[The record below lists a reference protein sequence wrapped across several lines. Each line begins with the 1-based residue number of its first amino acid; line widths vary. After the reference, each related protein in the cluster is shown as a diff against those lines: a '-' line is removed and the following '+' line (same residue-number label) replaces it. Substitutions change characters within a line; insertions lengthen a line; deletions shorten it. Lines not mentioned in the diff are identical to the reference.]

1 VTTRDTWSHFE
12 VALTGAFL
20 TGTPLRVPIADYERF
35 QEDLCAHLRTERAWE
50 VHGARWRGV
59 ETYGGGGGYTNLVPL
74 VLLRRDGKHLEERL
88 EEEQQ
93 ARPGRELQW
102 LHAKLDGWS
111 WKLQDLRIEMYD
123 LGVGTI
129 TGVYAVSVP
138 DRTSAATA
146 QRTIDAIGGLRKHPD
161 IGGRSP
167 VAESFEA
174 LTYATVK
181 DFSAAVLH
189 VAPRARQEPWLA
201 PMLEA
206 LGETKSGDGSG
217 NASLGQTTEWGRLL
231 WLHQVII
238 LTDRLDADASRLTAV
253 GQLFV
258 PAFFG
263 KIPYWHG
270 MFMPGVDSSVIVL
283 RGDSPE
289 GPNPPLHLT
298 ELMWAYYALFM
309 EMDRGLLALLDNDR
323 WRRAES
329 LRALEQD
336 AERMFDIYMRVQE
349 ARARLDSALT
359 ELAGG
364 QLSIWRGMKE
374 VQKFDELISSVD
386 AKVQLLQR
394 IAERRVQEASA
405 ARAQRASRILGGLTA
420 LTVVT
425 VAVALM
431 GNFIG
436 TSSIGVSIGWRVL
449 IVIMAFALAVF
460 LYLQAQREIART
472 RRAQSSRGPSRQR
485 ADY

>member
-1 VTTRDTWSHFE
+1 MTTRDAWTHFE

-20 TGTPLRVPIADYERF
+20 SGVPLRVPIADYERF
-35 QEDLCAHLRTERAWE
+35 QEDLCAHLRAQSDWQ
-50 VHGARWRGV
+50 VSGVQWRGV
-59 ETYGGGGGYTNLVPL
+59 ETYGGGGGYTSLVPL
-74 VLLRRDGKHLEERL
+74 VLLRRDGESLRERL
-88 EEEQQ
+88 KEAHRE
-93 ARPGRELQW
+93 RPETELRWFHRQ
-102 LHAKLDGWS
+102 LDGWD
-111 WKLQDLRIEMYD
+111 WELRRLRIDIYD

-129 TGVYAVSVP
+129 TGVYEVKVP
-138 DRTSAATA
+138 DGTSVAAT
-146 QRTIDAIGGLRKHPD
+146 QRTIDSIGGLRQHAD
-161 IGGRSP
+161 IAGRSP
-167 VAESFEA
+167 AAESYES
-174 LTYATVK
+174 LTRATVR
-181 DFSAAVLH
+181 DFSRAALH
-189 VAPRARQEPWLA
+189 VAPLARQEPWLA

-206 LGETKSGDGSG
+206 LGETKTDDASE
-217 NASLGQTTEWGRLL
+217 NAELSHTTEWGRLL
-231 WLHQVII
+231 WLHQVVI
-238 LTDRLDADASRLTAV
+238 LRDSPDANAQSLAAV
-253 GQLFV
+253 GQPFT

-263 KIPYWHG
+263 EIPYWHG
-270 MFMPGVDSSVIVL
+270 MFMPGVSSSVIVL
-283 RGDSPE
+283 RGESPE

-323 WRRAES
+323 WRTPES

-336 AERMFDIYMRVQE
+336 AERMFNIYTRVQE

-364 QLSIWRGMKE
+364 QLSIWRGMTE

-436 TSSIGVSIGWRVL
+436 TSSIGISAGWRVL
-449 IVIMAFALAVF
+449 IVVLAFALAVF

-472 RRAQSSRGPSRQR
+472 RRGQSR
-485 ADY
+485 

>member
-1 VTTRDTWSHFE
+1 VTTRDAWTQFE

-20 TGTPLRVPIADYERF
+20 TGVPLRVPIADYERF
-35 QEDLCAHLRTERAWE
+35 QEDLCGHLRAESAWQ
-50 VHGARWRGV
+50 VSGVQWRGV
-59 ETYGGGGGYTNLVPL
+59 ETYGGGGGYTSLVPL
-74 VLLRRDGKHLEERL
+74 VLLRRDGEDL
-88 EEEQQ
+88 Q
-93 ARPGRELQW
+93 ARLKEAQRKRPETELRW
-102 LHAKLDGWS
+102 LHGKLDGWD
-111 WKLQDLRIEMYD
+111 WELRRLRIEMYD

-129 TGVYAVSVP
+129 TGVYAVKVPNGTSV
-138 DRTSAATA
+138 AAT
-146 QRTIDAIGGLRKHPD
+146 QRTIDAIGGLRKHAD
-161 IGGRSP
+161 IDGRSP
-167 VAESFEA
+167 VAESFEY
-174 LTYATVK
+174 LTYATVRE
-181 DFSAAVLH
+181 FSRAVLH
-189 VAPRARQEPWLA
+189 VAPHARQEPWLA

-206 LGETKSGDGSG
+206 LGEIKTGDGSG
-217 NASLGQTTEWGRLL
+217 TGDLAQATEWGRLL
-231 WLHQVII
+231 WLHQVVI
-238 LTDRLDADASRLTAV
+238 LTDAPDANANSLAAV
-253 GQLFV
+253 GEPFA

-263 KIPYWHG
+263 EIPYWHG

-283 RGDSPE
+283 RGESPE

-323 WRRAES
+323 WRKPES

-336 AERMFDIYMRVQE
+336 AERMFGIYTRVQE

-364 QLSIWRGMKE
+364 QLSIWRGMTE

-405 ARAQRASRILGGLTA
+405 ARAQRASRILGALTA

-436 TSSIGVSIGWRVL
+436 TSSIGISIGWRVL
-449 IVIMAFALAVF
+449 IVTLAFALAVF

-472 RRAQSSRGPSRQR
+472 RRGQSRRWTG
-485 ADY
+485 

>member
-1 VTTRDTWSHFE
+1 VTTRDAWTHFE

-20 TGTPLRVPIADYERF
+20 TGVPLRVPIADYERF
-35 QEDLCAHLRTERAWE
+35 QEDLCAHLQGQSDWQ
-50 VHGARWRGV
+50 VSGVQWRGV
-59 ETYGGGGGYTNLVPL
+59 ETYGGGGGYTSLVPL
-74 VLLRRDGKHLEERL
+74 VLLRRDGEDLQARLKEAQRERP
-88 EEEQQ
+88 EEELRWFHQQ
-93 ARPGRELQW
+93 IHGWAWELRR
-102 LHAKLDGWS
+102 
-111 WKLQDLRIEMYD
+111 LRIDIYD

-129 TGVYAVSVP
+129 TGVYEVKVP
-138 DRTSAATA
+138 DSTSVETTR
-146 QRTIDAIGGLRKHPD
+146 RTIDSIGGLRQHVD
-161 IGGRSP
+161 IGRSP
-167 VAESFEA
+167 VAESYES
-174 LTYATVK
+174 LTHATVS
-181 DFSAAVLH
+181 DFSRAALH
-189 VAPRARQEPWLA
+189 VAPQARQEPWLA

-206 LGETKSGDGSG
+206 LGETKTDDDASADGDLSHI
-217 NASLGQTTEWGRLL
+217 TEWGRLL
-231 WLHQVII
+231 WLHQVVI
-238 LTDRLDADASRLTAV
+238 LTDSPDANARSLVAV
-253 GQLFV
+253 GKPFT

-263 KIPYWHG
+263 EIPYWHG
-270 MFMPGVDSSVIVL
+270 MFMPGVSSSVIVL
-283 RGDSPE
+283 RGESPE

-323 WRRAES
+323 WRAPES

-336 AERMFDIYMRVQE
+336 AERMFNIYTRVQE

-364 QLSIWRGMKE
+364 QLSIWRKMTE
-374 VQKFDELISSVD
+374 VQKFDELISAVD

-436 TSSIGVSIGWRVL
+436 TSSIGISTGWRVL
-449 IVIMAFALAVF
+449 IVTLAFALAVF

-472 RRAQSSRGPSRQR
+472 RRGQSRRWVG
-485 ADY
+485 

>member
-1 VTTRDTWSHFE
+1 MTTRDAWTHFE

-20 TGTPLRVPIADYERF
+20 TGVPLRVPIADYERF
-35 QEDLCAHLRTERAWE
+35 QEDLCAHLRAQSDWH
-50 VHGARWRGV
+50 VSGVQWRGV
-59 ETYGGGGGYTNLVPL
+59 ETYGGGGGYTSLVPL
-74 VLLRRDGKHLEERL
+74 VLLRRDGEDL
-88 EEEQQ
+88 Q
-93 ARPGRELQW
+93 ARLKEAQRKRPETELRWFHRQ
-102 LHAKLDGWS
+102 LDGWD
-111 WKLQDLRIEMYD
+111 WELRRLRIEIYD

-129 TGVYAVSVP
+129 TGVYEVKAPHGTSV
-138 DRTSAATA
+138 ATT
-146 QRTIDAIGGLRKHPD
+146 QRTIESIGGLRQHAD
-161 IGGRSP
+161 IPGRSP
-167 VAESFEA
+167 VAESYES
-174 LTYATVK
+174 LTHATVS
-181 DFSAAVLH
+181 DFSRAALH
-189 VAPRARQEPWLA
+189 VAPQARQEPWLA

-206 LGETKSGDGSG
+206 LGETKTDASSEDGELSHI
-217 NASLGQTTEWGRLL
+217 TEWGRLL
-231 WLHQVII
+231 WLHQVVI
-238 LTDRLDADASRLTAV
+238 LTDSPDANAQSLAAV
-253 GQLFV
+253 GQPFT

-263 KIPYWHG
+263 EIPYWHG
-270 MFMPGVDSSVIVL
+270 MFMPGVSSSVIVL
-283 RGDSPE
+283 RGESPE

-323 WRRAES
+323 WRTPES
-329 LRALEQD
+329 LRGLEQD
-336 AERMFDIYMRVQE
+336 AERMFNIYTRVQE

-364 QLSIWRGMKE
+364 QLSIWRGMTE

-436 TSSIGVSIGWRVL
+436 TSSIGISTGWRVL
-449 IVIMAFALAVF
+449 IVILAFGLAVF

-472 RRAQSSRGPSRQR
+472 RRGQSRRWTG
-485 ADY
+485 